1 MRITRK
7 SYEKARTVV
16 AEARQ
21 QIQVVKAWEDAVRQ
35 LGGLGNQ
42 RLVAITLNG
51 DGSIKTECELF
62 NVSSATAVLEEKPEL
77 PEQKSS

>member
-1 MRITRK
+1 MRITCK

-35 LGGLGNQ
+35 IGNLGNQ
-42 RLVAITLNG
+42 QLVAITLNK
-51 DGSIKTECELF
+51 DGSIKTECELV
-62 NVSSATAVLEEKPEL
+62 NKANETVVL
-77 PEQKSS
+77 EQKSELPKVNS